1 VAYPASTESCDLL
14 QSIQAREALSTAL
27 EPLGGLLAVRPKQGW
42 PRSCPLALHRERYA
56 RQLDAIIPER
66 SGRAACALCGKFF
79 RVPSAAHRHVEARH
93 ANNVTNSAGHCL
105 ATLCVDP
112 VHDLTVVPGAAGAA
126 SDVDMGVGKAG
137 PGMQQLDGGALLCP
151 PLPEEKAQRAIL
163 AKRECVAEKA
173 LQRRRA
179 CEAMVDACYPAHG
192 ADAAEAAKRDA
203 VVTRVCG
210 RLSCEYVERLRAAAV
225 PSHPLHVARRIA
237 ALVMAL
243 AAVATYVAVLLER
256 LDRDSSPPRYRI
268 RPEENGLPPGLPDDH
283 TTGLLRLLLPAREV
297 LQQLRAQTHARLD

>member
-1 VAYPASTESCDLL
+1 MAYPDSSESCDLL
-14 QSIQAREALSTAL
+14 QSIQAREALSAAL

-42 PRSCPLALHRERYA
+42 PHGCPLALHRERYA
-56 RQLDAIIPER
+56 RQLDAVIPER
-66 SGRAACALCGKFF
+66 SGRAACAVCGKFF
-79 RVPSAAHRHVEARH
+79 RVTSAAHRHVEARH

-112 VHDLTVVPGAAGAA
+112 VRDLTVLPGEAGAA
-126 SDVDMGVGKAG
+126 PDVDMDMGRAR
-137 PGMQQLDGGALLCP
+137 QQLDSGALLCP
-151 PLPEEKAQRAIL
+151 PLPEEKAQRAVL

-173 LQRRRA
+173 RQRRRA
-179 CEAMVDACYPAHG
+179 CEAMVDACYPSHG
-192 ADAAEAAKRDA
+192 TDVEEAAKRDA

-210 RLSCEYVERLRAAAV
+210 RLSCEYVERMSAAAV
-225 PSHPLHVARRIA
+225 PSHPLYIARRIA

-256 LDRDSSPPRYRI
+256 LDRDTSPPRYRI

-283 TTGLLRLLLPAREV
+283 TTGLLRLLLPVRDV
-297 LQQLRAQTHARLD
+297 LQELRTQTHARLD